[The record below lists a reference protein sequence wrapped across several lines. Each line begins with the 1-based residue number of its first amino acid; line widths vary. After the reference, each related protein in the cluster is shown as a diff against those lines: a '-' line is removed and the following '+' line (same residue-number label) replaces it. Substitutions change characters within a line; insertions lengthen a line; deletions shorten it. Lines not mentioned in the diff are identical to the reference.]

1 VRDLTQPLEECLRA
15 MGEKRNLQDVLRRY
29 PAERDQLIELLRL
42 SVDLGG
48 LAPSGPAADP
58 AFRLRAR
65 NRMLAATAQRRRA
78 RRWNPFGA
86 LPRPA
91 ARLAFA
97 GALAAAVLVGGLTS
111 AAASGNSL
119 PGDPFYPIKLG
130 VERAQLAITFDALAR
145 ARLHAQFAE
154 VRLSEAKRLIAVG
167 RVQEGVSQVNQYD
180 SAVAQFN
187 STLAGTTFDDS
198 AIADLRRFMKDHEAS
213 ADASLQSL
221 AGSLAAGGE
230 AQAAAAVTRTQ
241 SHADQTWKGSERDLQ
256 ARSATP
262 PADHSQQSHPPASQE
277 PKPSGD

>member
-1 VRDLTQPLEECLRA
+1 VRDLTQPLEECVRA

-65 NRMLAATAQRRRA
+65 NRMLAAAAHRRRA
-78 RRWNPFGA
+78 RRWNPLGA

-97 GALAAAVLVGGLTS
+97 GALAVAVLVGGLTS

-119 PGDPFYPIKLG
+119 PGDALFPIKLG
-130 VERAQLAITFDALAR
+130 VEQAQLAITFDPVAR

-154 VRLSEAKRLIAVG
+154 VRLLEAQRLVAAG
-167 RVQEGVSQVNQYD
+167 RVQDGVRQVAQYD
-180 SAVAQFN
+180 TAVGQFN
-187 STLAGTTFDDS
+187 HALAGSTFDET
-198 AIADLRRFMKDHEAS
+198 AITELRRFMNEHEAS

-221 AGSLAAGGE
+221 AGSLAAGGDT
-230 AQAAAAVTRTQ
+230 QAAAAVTRTR

-256 ARSATP
+256 ARSASP
-262 PADHSQQSHPPASQE
+262 PADHSQSHPPAGQE
-277 PKPSGD
+277 PKPTGD

>member
-1 VRDLTQPLEECLRA
+1 ME
-15 MGEKRNLQDVLRRY
+15 EKRNLQDVLRRY
-29 PAERDQLIELLRL
+29 PADRDQLIELLRL

-48 LAPSGPAADP
+48 LAPNGPAADP

-65 NRMLAATAQRRRA
+65 NRMLAAASQRRRA

-91 ARLAFA
+91 ARFAFV
-97 GALAAAVLVGGLTS
+97 GALAAAVLVAGLTS

-119 PGDPFYPIKLG
+119 PGDPFYPVKLG
-130 VERAQLAITFDALAR
+130 VERAQLAITLDALAR
-145 ARLHAQFAE
+145 ARLHAQFAA
-154 VRLSEAKRLIAVG
+154 VRISEAQRLVAAG
-167 RVQEGVSQVNQYD
+167 RVQEGVRQVNQYD

-221 AGSLAAGGE
+221 AGSLAAGGD

-262 PADHSQQSHPPASQE
+262 PADHSQGHPPASQE

>member
-1 VRDLTQPLEECLRA
+1 MRDLTQSLEECLRA
-15 MGEKRNLQDVLRRY
+15 MGEKRNLQEVLRRH

-48 LAPSGPAADP
+48 LAPSSPAADP

-65 NRMLAATAQRRRA
+65 NRMLAAADQRRRA
-78 RRWNPFGA
+78 WRWNPLGA

-97 GALAAAVLVGGLTS
+97 GAVAAAVLIGGLTS

-130 VERAQLAITFDALAR
+130 VERAQLAITFDAVAR
-145 ARLHAQFAE
+145 ARLQAQFAE
-154 VRLSEAKRLIAVG
+154 VRLSEAKRLIAAG
-167 RVQEGVSQVNQYD
+167 RVQDGVSQVNQYD

-187 STLAGTTFDDS
+187 RTLAGTTLDDG
-198 AIADLRRFMKDHEAS
+198 AIADLRSFMKDHEAF

-221 AGSLAAGGE
+221 AGALEAGGQTE
-230 AQAAAAVTRTQ
+230 AAAAVTRTQ

-256 ARSATP
+256 ARTATP
-262 PADHSQQSHPPASQE
+262 PADHSASHPPASQE
-277 PKPSGD
+277 PKPSAD

>member
-1 VRDLTQPLEECLRA
+1 MRDLTQPLEDCLRA
-15 MGEKRNLQDVLRRY
+15 MGEKRNLQEVLRRY
-29 PAERDQLIELLRL
+29 PTERDQLIELLRL

-48 LAPSGPAADP
+48 LAPSSPSADP

-65 NRMLAATAQRRRA
+65 NRMLAAAERRS
-78 RRWNPFGA
+78 RRWNPLGA

-130 VERAQLAITFDALAR
+130 VERAQLAITFDAAAR

-167 RVQEGVSQVNQYD
+167 RVQDGVSQVNQYD
-180 SAVAQFN
+180 SAVAQLN

-198 AIADLRRFMKDHEAS
+198 VIADLQRFMRDHEAS

-221 AGSLAAGGE
+221 AGSLEAGGQT
-230 AQAAAAVTRTQ
+230 QAAAAVARTQ

-256 ARSATP
+256 ARSANP
-262 PADHSQQSHPPASQE
+262 PANHSQSHPPAGQE
-277 PKPSGD
+277 PKPSAD

>member
-1 VRDLTQPLEECLRA
+1 

-65 NRMLAATAQRRRA
+65 NRMLAAAAQRRGA
-78 RRWNPFGA
+78 RRWNPLGA
-86 LPRPA
+86 LPRPVV
-91 ARLAFA
+91 RLAFA
-97 GALAAAVLVGGLTS
+97 GAFAVALMVGGLTS

-119 PGDPFYPIKLG
+119 PGDALYPIKLAA
-130 VERAQLAITFDALAR
+130 ERAQLAVTFDPVAR
-145 ARLHAQFAE
+145 ARLHAHFAE
-154 VRLSEAKRLIAVG
+154 VRLGEATRLIAAG
-167 RVQEGVSQVNQYD
+167 RVQEGVRQVDQYD

-221 AGSLAAGGE
+221 AGSLEAGGE

-256 ARSATP
+256 AHSARP
-262 PADHSQQSHPPASQE
+262 PADHTQGHPPASQE
-277 PKPSGD
+277 PKPTGN

>member
-1 VRDLTQPLEECLRA
+1 MRDLAQPLEECLRA
-15 MGEKRNLQDVLRRY
+15 IGEKRNLQGVLRRY

-65 NRMLAATAQRRRA
+65 NRMLAAVAQRRRA
-78 RRWNPFGA
+78 RRWSPLGA
-86 LPRPA
+86 LPQPA

-97 GALAAAVLVGGLTS
+97 GALAAAVLIGGLTS

-130 VERAQLAITFDALAR
+130 VERAQLAVTFDAVAR

-154 VRLSEAKRLIAVG
+154 VRLNEAKRLIAAG
-167 RVQEGVSQVNQYD
+167 RVQDGVSQVNQYD

-187 STLAGTTFDDS
+187 STLAGATVDDG
-198 AIADLRRFMKDHEAS
+198 AIADLRSFMKDHEAS

-221 AGSLAAGGE
+221 AGSLEAGGQT
-230 AQAAAAVTRTQ
+230 QAAASVARTQ

-256 ARSATP
+256 ARTATP
-262 PADHSQQSHPPASQE
+262 PADHSQSHPPASQE
-277 PKPSGD
+277 PKPSGN

>member
-1 VRDLTQPLEECLRA
+1 VRDLAQPLEECLQA
-15 MGEKRNLQDVLRRY
+15 MEQKRNLQDVLRRY

-48 LAPSGPAADP
+48 LAPTIPTADP

-65 NRMLAATAQRRRA
+65 NRMLSAATERQRV
-78 RRWNPFGA
+78 RRWNPFGT

-97 GALAAAVLVGGLTS
+97 GAFAVALLVGGLTS

-119 PGDPFYPIKLG
+119 PGDPLYAIKLG
-130 VERAQLAITFDALAR
+130 VERAQLILTLDPVAR

-154 VRLSEAKRLIAVG
+154 VRLGEAKRLIAAG
-167 RVQEGVSQVNQYD
+167 RVQDGVSQVNQYD

-187 STLAGTTFDDS
+187 STLAGTTVDDG
-198 AIADLRRFMKDHEAS
+198 AIADLRSFVKDHEDS
-213 ADASLQSL
+213 ADASLRSL
-221 AGSLAAGGE
+221 AGSLEAGGQT
-230 AQAAAAVTRTQ
+230 QAAAAVARTQ
-241 SHADQTWKGSERDLQ
+241 SHADQTWRGSDRDLQ
-256 ARSATP
+256 ARSANP
-262 PADHSQQSHPPASQE
+262 PADRSQGHPSATPQ

>member
-1 VRDLTQPLEECLRA
+1 VRDLTQPLEECLQA
-15 MGEKRNLQDVLRRY
+15 MGEKHNLQDVLRRY

-48 LAPSGPAADP
+48 LGPSSPAADP

-65 NRMLAATAQRRRA
+65 NRMLAAAAHRRGVG
-78 RRWNPFGA
+78 RWNPLSA

-97 GALAAAVLVGGLTS
+97 GAFAVAVLIGGLTT
-111 AAASGNSL
+111 AAASDNSL

-130 VERAQLAITFDALAR
+130 VERAQLAITFDAVAR

-154 VRLSEAKRLIAVG
+154 VRLSEAKRLIAAG
-167 RVQEGVSQVNQYD
+167 RVQDAVSQVNQYD

-187 STLAGTTFDDS
+187 STLAGTTVDDG
-198 AIADLRRFMKDHEAS
+198 AIADLRSFVKDHEAS

-221 AGSLAAGGE
+221 AGSLEAGGQ
-230 AQAAAAVTRTQ
+230 AQAAAAVARTQ

-256 ARSATP
+256 ERSANP
-262 PADHSQQSHPPASQE
+262 PADHSQLHPSASQQ
-277 PKPSGD
+277 PKPSGN

>member
-1 VRDLTQPLEECLRA
+1 MRDLTQPLEECLQA
-15 MGEKRNLQDVLRRY
+15 MGEKRNLQEVLRRY

-65 NRMLAATAQRRRA
+65 NRMLAAAANRRRA
-78 RRWNPFGA
+78 RRWNPLGV

-97 GALAAAVLVGGLTS
+97 GALAVALLVGGLTS
-111 AAASGNSL
+111 AAASDNSL
-119 PGDPFYPIKLG
+119 PGDALYPIKLG
-130 VERAQLAITFDALAR
+130 VEQAQLAITFDPVAR

-154 VRLSEAKRLIAVG
+154 VRLREAQRLVAAG
-167 RVQEGVSQVNQYD
+167 RVQDGVRQVDQYD
-180 SAVAQFN
+180 TAVAQFN
-187 STLAGTTFDDS
+187 QALAGSTFDDS

-221 AGSLAAGGE
+221 AGSLEAGGQ

-256 ARSATP
+256 ARSANP
-262 PADHSQQSHPPASQE
+262 PADHGQGHPPAGQQ
-277 PKPSGD
+277 PKPSGN

>member
-1 VRDLTQPLEECLRA
+1 MRDLTQPLEECLQA
-15 MGEKRNLQDVLRRY
+15 MGEKHNLQDVLRRY

-48 LAPSGPAADP
+48 LAPSSPAADP

-65 NRMLAATAQRRRA
+65 NRMLAAAAHRRRA
-78 RRWNPFGA
+78 RRWNPLGA

-130 VERAQLAITFDALAR
+130 VERAQLAVTFNAVAR

-154 VRLSEAKRLIAVG
+154 VRLSEAKRLIAAG
-167 RVQEGVSQVNQYD
+167 RVQDGVSQVNQYD
-180 SAVAQFN
+180 TAVAQFN
-187 STLAGTTFDDS
+187 RTLAGTTVDDG
-198 AIADLRRFMKDHEAS
+198 AIAELRSFMKDHEAS

-221 AGSLAAGGE
+221 AGSLVAGGQT
-230 AQAAAAVTRTQ
+230 QAAAAITRTQ

-262 PADHSQQSHPPASQE
+262 PADHSQGHPAASQE

>member
-1 VRDLTQPLEECLRA
+1 MRDLTQPLEECLRA
-15 MGEKRNLQDVLRRY
+15 MGERRNLQEVLRRY
-29 PAERDQLIELLRL
+29 PTERDQLIELLRL
-42 SVDLGG
+42 SVDFGG

-65 NRMLAATAQRRRA
+65 NRMLAAAAQRRRA
-78 RRWNPFGA
+78 RRWNPLGA

-97 GALAAAVLVGGLTS
+97 GALAAALLVGGLTS

-130 VERAQLAITFDALAR
+130 VERVQLAITFDAAAR

-154 VRLSEAKRLIAVG
+154 VRLSEAKRLIAMG
-167 RVQEGVSQVNQYD
+167 RVQEGVSQVDQYD

-198 AIADLRRFMKDHEAS
+198 VIADLRRFLKDHEAS

-221 AGSLAAGGE
+221 AGSLEAGGQT
-230 AQAAAAVTRTQ
+230 QAAAAVVRTQ
-241 SHADQTWKGSERDLQ
+241 SHADQTWNGSERNLQ
-256 ARSATP
+256 ARGATP
-262 PADHSQQSHPPASQE
+262 PGDRSPSHPPASQQ
-277 PKPSGD
+277 PKPSGS

>member
-15 MGEKRNLQDVLRRY
+15 MGEKHNLQDVLRRY

-65 NRMLAATAQRRRA
+65 NRMLAAAAQRRRA
-78 RRWNPFGA
+78 PRWNPFGA
-86 LPRPA
+86 PPRPV

-97 GALAAAVLVGGLTS
+97 GALAATVLVGGLTS

-167 RVQEGVSQVNQYD
+167 RVQDGVGQVNQYD

-187 STLAGTTFDDS
+187 STLAGTTFDDT
-198 AIADLRRFMKDHEAS
+198 AIADLRRFMKDHEAA

-262 PADHSQQSHPPASQE
+262 PADHSQSHPLASQE

>member
-1 VRDLTQPLEECLRA
+1 VRDLAQPLEECLQA
-15 MGEKRNLQDVLRRY
+15 MGEKHNLQDVLRRY

-42 SVDLGG
+42 SVDLGT
-48 LAPSGPAADP
+48 LAPSTPAADP

-65 NRMLAATAQRRRA
+65 NRMMSAATRRR
-78 RRWNPFGA
+78 RIWRWNPFGA

-97 GALAAAVLVGGLTS
+97 GALAVALVVGGLTS

-119 PGDPFYPIKLG
+119 PGDALYPIKLS
-130 VERAQLAITFDALAR
+130 VERAQLTLTFDAAAR
-145 ARLHAQFAE
+145 VRLHAQFAE
-154 VRLSEAKRLIAVG
+154 VRLTEAQRLIAAG
-167 RVQEGVSQVNQYD
+167 RVQEGVRQVAQYD
-180 SAVAQFN
+180 TAVGQFN
-187 STLAGTTFDDS
+187 QALAGTTFDDS
-198 AIADLRRFMKDHEAS
+198 AIADLRAFMKDHEAS

-221 AGSLAAGGE
+221 AGSLAAGGD

-262 PADHSQQSHPPASQE
+262 PADHSQGHPTVGQQPKPPA
-277 PKPSGD
+277 D

>member
-1 VRDLTQPLEECLRA
+1 MRELTQPLEECLQAISER
-15 MGEKRNLQDVLRRY
+15 RNLHDVLRRY

-48 LAPSGPAADP
+48 LASAGPAADP

-65 NRMLAATAQRRRA
+65 NRMLAAAVGRRRA
-78 RRWNPFGA
+78 RRWSPLSA

-97 GALAAAVLVGGLTS
+97 GVLAVAGLVGGLTS

-130 VERAQLAITFDALAR
+130 VERAQLAITFDPVAR

-154 VRLSEAKRLIAVG
+154 VRLSEALRLVAAG
-167 RVQEGVSQVNQYD
+167 RVQDGVRQVDQYD
-180 SAVAQFN
+180 TAVAQVN
-187 STLAGTTFDDS
+187 HALVGTTFDAA
-198 AIADLRRFMKDHEAS
+198 AIAELRRFMNDHEAS

-221 AGSLAAGGE
+221 AGSLAAGGDS
-230 AQAAAAVTRTQ
+230 QAAAAVTRTR
-241 SHADQTWKGSERDLQ
+241 SHADQTWKGSQRDLQ

-262 PADHSQQSHPPASQE
+262 PADHAQSHAPAAQQ
-277 PKPSGD
+277 PKATGD

>member
-15 MGEKRNLQDVLRRY
+15 MGEKRNLQEVLRHY
-29 PAERDQLIELLRL
+29 PNERDQLIELLRL
-42 SVDLGG
+42 SVDVGG
-48 LAPSGPAADP
+48 LAPSSPAADP

-65 NRMLAATAQRRRA
+65 NRMLAAAAQRRPA
-78 RRWNPFGA
+78 GRWNPLGA

-111 AAASGNSL
+111 AAAAGNSL

-130 VERAQLAITFDALAR
+130 VERAQLAITFDAAAR

-154 VRLSEAKRLIAVG
+154 VRLSEAKRLIALG
-167 RVQEGVSQVNQYD
+167 RVQDGVRQVNQYD

-198 AIADLRRFMKDHEAS
+198 VIAELQRFMKDHEAS

-221 AGSLAAGGE
+221 AGSLEAGGQT
-230 AQAAAAVTRTQ
+230 QAAAAVARTQ

-262 PADHSQQSHPPASQE
+262 PADRSQSHPPASQE
-277 PKPSGD
+277 PKPSGS

>member
-1 VRDLTQPLEECLRA
+1 

-48 LAPSGPAADP
+48 LVPSTPAADP

-65 NRMLAATAQRRRA
+65 NRMLAAAAQRRRA
-78 RRWNPFGA
+78 GRWNPLGA

-97 GALAAAVLVGGLTS
+97 GALAVAVLVGGLTS

-130 VERAQLAITFDALAR
+130 VERAQLAVTFDAVAR
-145 ARLHAQFAE
+145 ARLHAQFAD
-154 VRLSEAKRLIAVG
+154 VRLSEAQRLIAAG
-167 RVQEGVSQVNQYD
+167 RVQDGVRQVDQYD
-180 SAVAQFN
+180 TAVAQFN
-187 STLAGTTFDDS
+187 HALAGSTFDDT
-198 AIADLRRFMKDHEAS
+198 AITELRRFMNEHEAS

-221 AGSLAAGGE
+221 AGSLAAGGDT
-230 AQAAAAVTRTQ
+230 QAAAAVTRTR

-256 ARSATP
+256 ARSASP
-262 PADHSQQSHPPASQE
+262 PADHSQSHPPTSQE
-277 PKPSGD
+277 PKPTAD

>member
-15 MGEKRNLQDVLRRY
+15 MGEKRNLQEVLRRY
-29 PAERDQLIELLRL
+29 PNERDQLIELLRL
-42 SVDLGG
+42 SVDVGG
-48 LAPSGPAADP
+48 LAPSSPAADP

-65 NRMLAATAQRRRA
+65 NRMLAAAAQRRPA
-78 RRWNPFGA
+78 GRWNPLGA

-130 VERAQLAITFDALAR
+130 VERAQLAITFDAAAR

-154 VRLSEAKRLIAVG
+154 VRLSEAKRLIALG
-167 RVQEGVSQVNQYD
+167 RVQDGVRQVSQYD

-198 AIADLRRFMKDHEAS
+198 VIAELQRFMKDHEAS

-221 AGSLAAGGE
+221 AGSLEAGGQT
-230 AQAAAAVTRTQ
+230 QAAAAVARTQ

-262 PADHSQQSHPPASQE
+262 PADRSQSHPPASQE
-277 PKPSGD
+277 PKPSGS

>member
-1 VRDLTQPLEECLRA
+1 

-42 SVDLGG
+42 SVDIGG
-48 LAPSGPAADP
+48 LAPSTPAADP

-65 NRMLAATAQRRRA
+65 NHMLSAAAQRRRVW
-78 RRWNPFGA
+78 RRNPFGA

-91 ARLAFA
+91 ARLALA
-97 GALAAAVLVGGLTS
+97 GAFAVALLVGGLTS
-111 AAASGNSL
+111 AAASENSL
-119 PGDPFYPIKLG
+119 PGDALYPIKLG
-130 VERAQLAITFDALAR
+130 VERAQLTLTFDPVAR

-154 VRLSEAKRLIAVG
+154 VRLGEAKRLVAAG
-167 RVQEGVSQVNQYD
+167 RVQDGVRQVDQYD

-187 STLAGTTFDDS
+187 SALAGTTFDDT

-221 AGSLAAGGE
+221 AGSLAAGGDS
-230 AQAAAAVTRTQ
+230 QAAAAVARTQ
-241 SHADQTWKGSERDLQ
+241 SHADQTWKGSERDLE
-256 ARSATP
+256 ARSAVP
-262 PADHSQQSHPPASQE
+262 PADHSQGRQPTGQQ